1 MSQILG
7 RINAF
12 LAPHKMKI
20 FIGLFVLVM
29 FFIAKYVWT
38 NYGLINNKNE
48 FKDVANANKNV
59 NRIDIYYFYADWCPH
74 CKNARPEWDKFKQEY
89 GNGKRVGSA
98 LVYCKEMDCSDST
111 QADTYKT
118 EYGVE
123 SYPTI
128 KVYMDKDFS
137 NPIEYDAK
145 ITNER
150 LIMMMN
156 EISNV

>member
-12 LAPHKMKI
+12 LAPHKRNI
-20 FIGLFVLVM
+20 LIALFVLVL

-38 NYGLINNKNE
+38 KYGVLDNKNK
-48 FKDVANANKNV
+48 FKDVANANRNV
-59 NRIDIYYFYADWCPH
+59 GSIDIYYFYADWCPH

-89 GNGKRVGSA
+89 GNGKPVGSS

-111 QADTYKT
+111 QADSYKT
-118 EYGVE
+118 EYGVD

-137 NPIEYDAK
+137 NPIDYDAK

-156 EISNV
+156 ELTDV

>member
-1 MSQILG
+1 MSQIIS

-12 LAPHKMKI
+12 LEPYKRSILIA
-20 FIGLFVLVM
+20 LFVLVL
-29 FFIAKYVWT
+29 FFIAKYVWL
-38 NYGLINNKNE
+38 NYGILNSKNK

-59 NRIDIYYFYADWCPH
+59 GRIDIYYFYADWCPH

-89 GNGKRVGSA
+89 GNGKSVGSV

-137 NPIEYDAK
+137 NPIDYDAK

-156 EISNV
+156 ELTDV